1 MYVLFMYNAGDD
13 GAGSEFATCVY
24 QLSDFEG
31 FSESICRIPGVPEI
45 LESGSHVV
53 TL

>member
-1 MYVLFMYNAGDD
+1 MYILFMYNAGDD
-13 GAGSEFATCVY
+13 GAGSEFATCAY
-24 QLSDFEG
+24 QLSDFEC
-31 FSESICRIPGVPEI
+31 FFCRIPGVPEI

>member
-1 MYVLFMYNAGDD
+1 MLETMVPEASSRRALN
-13 GAGSEFATCVY
+13 
-24 QLSDFEG
+24 QLSDFEC
-31 FSESICRIPGVPEI
+31 FFCRIPGVPEI